1 MDKAEDG
8 AAVLLAKK
16 TVIVRETAAIFSN
29 LADKGLALLVVVMEM
44 HFRVADAETHHLRD
58 AIKQIPPVF
67 LLRVE
72 EAVLRTLARG
82 VSGRVVGNARP
93 LVTPLRDAAERDFKR
108 STHPHWLVVIGHG
121 NPSTLR
127 LRGPHALPKAILQV
141 RHKPDFCVSRELH

>member
-1 MDKAEDG
+1 
-8 AAVLLAKK
+8 
-16 TVIVRETAAIFSN
+16 
-29 LADKGLALLVVVMEM
+29 MEM
-44 HFRVADAETHHLRD
+44 HFHVADTEAHHLRD
-58 AIKQIPPVF
+58 AIEQISLVL

-108 STHPHWLVVIGHG
+108 STHPHWLVMIGHD
-121 NPSTLR
+121 NPGTLR

-141 RHKPDFCVSRELH
+141 RHKPDFRVSWKLH